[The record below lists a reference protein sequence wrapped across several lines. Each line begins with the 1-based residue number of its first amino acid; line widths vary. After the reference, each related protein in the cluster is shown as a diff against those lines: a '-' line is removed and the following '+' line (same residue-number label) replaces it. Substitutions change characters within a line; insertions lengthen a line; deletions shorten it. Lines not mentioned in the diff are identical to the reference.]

1 MLADIDYIKKDLK
14 ERLSKNRYNHSLNVM
29 ETAAELAKFWGADVE
44 KCKLAGLVHDCG
56 KLKDKN
62 KIIEHCKTYNV
73 ELTDEEK
80 NNPNVIHAF
89 LGEKLAE
96 VLYGIDDPEILEAI
110 RYHTTGE
117 KNMTL
122 ISKIIF
128 LADYIEPGR
137 NGMHFEDV
145 KKEAY
150 KNIDKAMLKAYDYN
164 IEKLLRLGEVIHTS
178 TIRGRND
185 IVIRM
190 KN

>member
-137 NGMHFEDV
+137 NGMHFEDI
-145 KKEAY
+145 KK
-150 KNIDKAMLKAYDYN
+150 
-164 IEKLLRLGEVIHTS
+164 
-178 TIRGRND
+178 
-185 IVIRM
+185 
-190 KN
+190 